1 MSNPKEKKLLDLVR
15 TYMRVK
21 HYSIHTER
29 SYCDWIKRFII
40 FHKMASREDLNG
52 GEEKIERFLTWLAVD
67 NNVAPSTQNQAM
79 NALVFLYKKILK
91 IELTGD
97 INAVRSRKKPAVPVI
112 MTRDEVRNIIA
123 TMEGTS
129 QLMVKMLYGCGLRIM
144 ELVRLRVQ
152 DVDYK
157 MKHVIVRSGKGAKD
171 RVSTFPQSII
181 PLLENHLIKVK
192 AWHQKD
198 LLLGHGEV

>member
-1 MSNPKEKKLLDLVR
+1 MSNPKEKKLLDQVR

-97 INAVRSRKKPAVPVI
+97 INAVRSRKKPVVPVI